1 MCKFLFGYK
10 FVFVYIFIKYVYIKF
25 IKMLNIIVII
35 FFLMLVYVVKG
46 LMCVD
51 NDERI
56 MNIFDRNGVVFIFV
70 GVVNNGIKCLVK
82 LLLKYYCWG
91 SFVEKNI
98 FKVLLIYGILIYY
111 SCKIFFKGIL
121 FFCIL
126 LNLFMC

>member
-35 FFLMLVYVVKG
+35 FFLMLVYLVKG

-70 GVVNNGIKCLVK
+70 GVVNNSIKCLVK

-91 SFVEKNI
+91 SFVEKGYI
-98 FKVLLIYGILIYY
+98 
-111 SCKIFFKGIL
+111 
-121 FFCIL
+121 
-126 LNLFMC
+126 